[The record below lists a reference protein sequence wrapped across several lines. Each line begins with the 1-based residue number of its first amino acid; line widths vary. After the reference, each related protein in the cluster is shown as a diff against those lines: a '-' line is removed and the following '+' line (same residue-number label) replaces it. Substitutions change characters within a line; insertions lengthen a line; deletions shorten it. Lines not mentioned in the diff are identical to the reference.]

1 MSPESISAYLKY
13 EAIHACVIGIE
24 DCPIPVIV
32 EFANG
37 HETPVKKVYHVGGRA
52 ECIKILIDELPENP
66 ADLDEIHNLRGEV
79 VDFSEQISGY
89 KHRINELETSA
100 ETQEKELNSAENALE
115 DFEYKTGFR
124 TSARSLDARI
134 QELADLVVELQG
146 KNEELLID
154 NNSLACNIKELM
166 AENEKLKSQLGV

>member
-1 MSPESISAYLKY
+1 MQKLSLKFGAKTRTLKLPIDRPENIFV
-13 EAIHACVIGIE
+13 EA
-24 DCPIPVIV
+24 
-32 EFANG
+32 ANG
-37 HETPVKKVYHVGGRA
+37 EEVRVQKIYHVGGRG
-52 ECIKILIDELPENP
+52 ECIKILVDDLFENP
-66 ADLDEIHNLRGEV
+66 ADLEELLELRDKVDEIRKENKEFK
-79 VDFSEQISGY
+79 DEIE
-89 KHRINELETSA
+89 ELEGSA
-100 ETQEKELNSAENALE
+100 EKHENELNSAENALE

-146 KNEELLID
+146 KNEELLVD

>member
-1 MSPESISAYLKY
+1 MQKLSLKFGAKTRTLKLPIDRPENIFV
-13 EAIHACVIGIE
+13 EA
-24 DCPIPVIV
+24 
-32 EFANG
+32 ANG
-37 HETPVKKVYHVGGRA
+37 EEVRVQKIYHVGGRG
-52 ECIKILIDELPENP
+52 ECIKILVDDLFENP
-66 ADLDEIHNLRGEV
+66 ADLDEIHNLKTEV
-79 VDFSEQISGY
+79 ADFSEQISGY